1 MNFLFKKIEFFNVP
15 FTADDADVVTF
26 TTESERNAFFE
37 HFKIQRPFD
46 GDVTPNALTQ
56 NAVFQWLDNQRNANI
71 SFNLTELQ
79 TAEFTDV
86 NAFNYMR
93 VTFTE
98 NGTTD
103 VAERVGTEF
112 YFFVERAERL
122 YNITEQGKKYT
133 YRFSLTLDVWQT
145 YVLSRAKPF
154 SNVSTGA
161 LKTPVLR
168 EFYLE
173 QGNFEKFTI
182 SQTPYARYTYGLPFL
197 PDKKRLTRF
206 SQQGNGVRSVENLY
220 SCVGAFVF
228 DGNIQLLASIGRPLE
243 QCLSEASELNKIWN
257 AIEIYEQRWTYNT
270 TTEWT
275 NNNRKS
281 NVKPLSCYIIP
292 SAWLELWTSE
302 NWTSDEAIN
311 AGGAVPPNLTELNDD
326 GYLSRYQVKYEI
338 ATDNPAEE
346 ATPYSKFWFF
356 LVKPTTKRQTFT
368 FDASQ
373 YGDGYLPLQFGTLYS
388 RITLPRQIGANATV
402 ECSTGAT
409 SNGLSI
415 TITGTGNAQPLDVT
429 QNFTVPAPY
438 SEAAQYFNQNGNSIA
453 VGNLISLA
461 GIVASVASQNYV
473 GAVIGAAGLTK
484 SLIEQNNIRNTAETM
499 NGNGYGDINV
509 KACGGVNWWVCDIN
523 DAFDG
528 FLTEIEQLKTL
539 QGYLYGG
546 YTGDAFNAT
555 GLLNLSTSPRGVT
568 VDKCLF
574 IRGDA
579 VIYGVNAETGKWL
592 KNKLK
597 TTGLRIWK
605 AAAYRAEMA

>member
-1 MNFLFKKIEFFNVP
+1 MEYLTKRIEFFSVP

-26 TTESERNAFFE
+26 ATETERYNFFE
-37 HFKIQRPFD
+37 NYKIFRPFAGNVD
-46 GDVTPNALTQ
+46 LNALTRYA
-56 NAVFQWLDNQRNANI
+56 NLQWLDGQRNANI
-71 SFNLTELQ
+71 SFSLNAGE
-79 TAEFTDV
+79 EFEV
-86 NAFNYMR
+86 NSFNYLR
-93 VTFTE
+93 VTFLDA
-98 NGTTD
+98 GQSD
-103 VAERVGTEF
+103 VNETRGNVF
-112 YFFVERAERL
+112 YFFVDRAERL
-122 YNITEQGKKYT
+122 YNTSSNVEQYT
-133 YRFSLTLDVWQT
+133 FRFFLTLDVWQT
-145 YVLSRAKPF
+145 YVLQKQKPQKN
-154 SNVSTGA
+154 SDDLIA
-161 LKTPVLR
+161 PVLR

-173 QGNFEKFTI
+173 QGNFEKFII
-182 SQTPYARYTYGLPFL
+182 SKTPYAQYTYGLPFL

-206 SQQGNGVRSVENLY
+206 SQQGGGVRSVENLY

-270 TTEWT
+270 TTELT
-275 NNNRKS
+275 NNNRRS

-292 SAWLELWTSE
+292 SAWLELWTSV

-311 AGGAVPPNLTELNDD
+311 AGGAVAPRITELNDD
-326 GYLSRYQVKYEI
+326 GYLSRYQVKYER
-338 ATDNPAEE
+338 ATDTPSEE
-346 ATPYSKFWFF
+346 DTPETKFWFF

-388 RITLPRQIGANATV
+388 RITLPRQIGATATV

-473 GAVIGAAGLTK
+473 GAVIGAASLTK
-484 SLIEQNNIRNTAETM
+484 NLIEQNNIRNTAETM

-509 KACGGVNWWVCDIN
+509 KVCGGVNWWVCDIN

-528 FLTEIEQLKTL
+528 FLKEIEKLKTL

-555 GLLNLSTSPRGVT
+555 GLLNLSTTPRGVK

-605 AAAYRAEMA
+605 SAAYRAEMA